1 MRRAAGAAFSFS
13 TLALRSPA
21 AAWPAFVALLLLV
34 LDSWFGCLLRWMLHV
49 LAAADSPK
57 SFRAGVVVVVSS
69 LRGGATPVVSAVKV
83 AALEAAALGA
93 SAGASSKPRP
103 ITPLG

>member
-1 MRRAAGAAFSFS
+1 
-13 TLALRSPA
+13 
-21 AAWPAFVALLLLV
+21 
-34 LDSWFGCLLRWMLHV
+34 MLHV

-57 SFRAGVVVVVSS
+57 SFRAGVAVVVSS

-103 ITPLG
+103 ITPLGRAFGSASQFGPFRQRE